1 MKKYQGSHAIAVDLP
16 SANQGKK
23 RNFLGISK
31 GQNTSLH
38 DHMFFQS
45 QRGGSGRPS
54 CRTRTFAGGE
64 FQLIFRPQ
72 SPFKSDSNRTSSS
85 EGCTGRHG
93 IKHFFLK
100 EPINH
105 GPSWNVTGIMDTA
118 RSMLDPSMITP
129 GQAGIWHFSGH
140 FSQIMPAPDKLW
152 LIGR

>member
-1 MKKYQGSHAIAVDLP
+1 MPFEIITKAVDLP
-16 SANQGKK
+16 SANQGKIQ
-23 RNFLGISK
+23 NFLGITK

-54 CRTRTFAGGE
+54 CRTRTFAGSE

-72 SPFKSDSNRTSSS
+72 SPFKNDSNRTSSS

-105 GPSWNVTGIMDTA
+105 GPAEMSRESWT
-118 RSMLDPSMITP
+118 RLDPSMITP
-129 GQAGIWHFSGH
+129 GQAGISLQSWRLDPHFLPVIFPKSCQPLINSG
-140 FSQIMPAPDKLW
+140 
-152 LIGR
+152 